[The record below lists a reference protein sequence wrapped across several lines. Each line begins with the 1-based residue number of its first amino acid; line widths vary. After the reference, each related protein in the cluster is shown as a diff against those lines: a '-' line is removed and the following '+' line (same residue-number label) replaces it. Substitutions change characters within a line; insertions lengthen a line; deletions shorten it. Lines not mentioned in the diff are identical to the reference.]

1 MNSMQMIWHNLKRRL
16 IRPRL
21 TLDAPSLESLRRL
34 ASRQHRTPQEVAR
47 SLFEQAAR
55 EEENR
60 SGLHRCWEDLTPRQQ
75 QITAHICRG
84 STGRQIAAALC
95 ISPTTVKS
103 HAEAILHKFG
113 LPNRAALRKA
123 LSAWDLTPYL

>member
-1 MNSMQMIWHNLKRRL
+1 MRLIWDDLKHKL

-55 EEENR
+55 EDETRLEIR
-60 SGLHRCWEDLTPRQQ
+60 QCWDDLSPRQQ
-75 QITAHICRG
+75 QIAAHICQG
-84 STGRQIAAALC
+84 LTGRQIAARLG

-103 HAEAILHKFG
+103 HAEAVLHKFG
-113 LPNRAALRKA
+113 LPNRAALRKT
-123 LSAWDLTPYL
+123 LSTWDLTPYL